1 MIEIKQKIKS
11 VKVLKD
17 SNENESQLNKNPKQ
31 ILMHENIERP
41 EILIGSTYK
50 IKTPI
55 SENAY
60 YITINDIILNKDTE
74 FETRHPFEIFIN
86 SKNMQDF
93 QWIVA
98 FTRIISAVF
107 RKGGD
112 IIFLIEELRS
122 VFDPKGGYYKNKKFY
137 SSLISEIGDIIEK
150 HLISINMIQVEE
162 KNVLVENKKTADNLT
177 NATFCPKCQQ
187 KTLLHD
193 SGCKTCINCGY
204 SECG

>member
-1 MIEIKQKIKS
+1 MIEIKNKIKS
-11 VKVLKD
+11 VKVVNSIK
-17 SNENESQLNKNPKQ
+17 EKESILINKQ

-74 FETRHPFEIFIN
+74 FEKRYPFEIFIN

-98 FTRIISAVF
+98 MTRILSAMF

-112 IIFLIEELRS
+112 IIFLIDELRS
-122 VFDPKGGYYKNKKFY
+122 IFDPKGGYFKNKKYY
-137 SSLISEIGDIIEK
+137 SSLISEIGDVIEK
-150 HLISINMIQVEE
+150 HLISIKIIDKKENSFN
-162 KNVLVENKKTADNLT
+162 KNIKNT
-177 NATFCPKCQQ
+177 TFCPKCQQ
-187 KTLLHD
+187 KSLIHD
-193 SGCKTCINCGY
+193 SGCKTCINCDY